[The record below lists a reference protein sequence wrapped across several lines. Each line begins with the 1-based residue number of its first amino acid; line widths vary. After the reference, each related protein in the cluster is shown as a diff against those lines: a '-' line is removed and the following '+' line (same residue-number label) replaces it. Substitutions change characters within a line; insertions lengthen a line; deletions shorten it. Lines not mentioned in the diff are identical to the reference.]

1 MKCSI
6 KMEGNDYMQLFPY
19 LYRKSPS
26 NIRLATFLQCMLSPL
41 STDHMPEHNMKHNK
55 FKD

>member
-26 NIRLATFLQCMLSPL
+26 NIRLATFLQCVLSPL

-55 FKD
+55 F